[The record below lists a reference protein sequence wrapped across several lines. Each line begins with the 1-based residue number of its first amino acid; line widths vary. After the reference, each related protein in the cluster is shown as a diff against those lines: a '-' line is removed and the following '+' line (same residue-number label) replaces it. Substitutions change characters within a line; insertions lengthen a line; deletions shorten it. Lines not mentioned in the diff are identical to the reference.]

1 MTSSLSLCAQEI
13 RKNEHD
19 QFLCGLFAPEDRQND
34 FFAMQLFHME
44 TLRIRDAVSEPHL
57 GLIRLQW
64 WRDLVDGIYNGDKS
78 PDAENGTHQEI
89 AQTLARRSIDKTLF
103 DRYFNARS
111 FDMEDCAHDDMSA
124 LVRYCE
130 ATGGLSA
137 QIKEAAI
144 GCLLSE
150 ASLKVGTANALCH
163 VIRTLA
169 HQSRV
174 ARCKLPLLLIKKHNL
189 DLNGFYKFESSFE
202 LKNIVAEL
210 VSEIERLIADARRE
224 GAMPNAV
231 LLNTVS
237 LEDYL
242 KRLKKVDCDPFNPNI
257 GQGRLSKQIKL
268 ALKAWRNRY

>member
-19 QFLCGLFAPEDRQND
+19 QFLCGLFAPEERQTD

-64 WRDLVDGIYNGDKS
+64 WRDLVDGIYSGERNAE
-78 PDAENGTHQEI
+78 AENGTHQEI
-89 AQTLARRSIDKTLF
+89 AQTLAKRSIDKALF

-111 FDMEDCAHDDMSA
+111 FDMEDRAHDDMSA

-144 GCLLSE
+144 GCQISE
-150 ASLKVGTANALCH
+150 ASRMIGTANALCH
-163 VIRTLA
+163 IIRTLA

-189 DLNGFYKFESSFE
+189 DLNGFYKFESSSE
-202 LKNIVAEL
+202 LKNSVAEL
-210 VSEIERLIADARRE
+210 VNEIERLIADARTQ
-224 GAMPNAV
+224 GATPNAV
-231 LLNTVS
+231 LLNTIS

-242 KRLKKVDCDPFNPNI
+242 KRLKKVDYDPFNPNI

-268 ALKAWRNRY
+268 AFKAWRNRY